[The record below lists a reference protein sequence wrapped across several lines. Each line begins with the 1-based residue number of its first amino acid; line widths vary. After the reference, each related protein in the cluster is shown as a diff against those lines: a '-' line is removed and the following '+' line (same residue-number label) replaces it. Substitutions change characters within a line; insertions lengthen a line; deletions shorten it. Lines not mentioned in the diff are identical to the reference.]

1 MVTPARIGFIGLG
14 AMGAPMATRLLTA
27 GYDVH
32 VFDTRASQV
41 ELLASRGATAASSVI
56 EVARRSDT
64 VLTSLPSPEAVR
76 EVVLDETAGV
86 IAGLAQGA
94 MLIEHS
100 TVSVALS
107 KEIADECGR
116 HGIAALDA
124 PISTASGPA
133 EEGALTIMVGG
144 SLEAFATAQP
154 VLKTLGQHIAYLG
167 GAGMGTATK
176 LATQYMGL
184 CNAVAAVEGAL
195 LAEAAGVDMKKF
207 ADAVPGTIGNSMM
220 LGPSM
225 EWVRTRTG
233 AEPDK
238 PRGVVAIFEKD
249 IRLGVEEAKRVGSP
263 HAIGSLVA
271 ALYAD
276 AVARGWGERRFLSP
290 VRLLT
295 RDRRRSEGVSGQR
308 K

>member
-1 MVTPARIGFIGLG
+1 MLTPARIGFIGLG
-14 AMGAPMATRLLTA
+14 VMGVPMATRLLAA
-27 GYDVH
+27 GYEVH
-32 VFDTRASQV
+32 VFDTRPGQV

-56 EVARRSDT
+56 ELARRSDA

-86 IAGLAQGA
+86 IAGLAPGG

-107 KEIADECGR
+107 QEIAGECDRRGL
-116 HGIAALDA
+116 AALDA
-124 PISTASGPA
+124 PVSTASGPA

-144 SLEAFATAQP
+144 APEAFDAGQP
-154 VLKTLGQHIAYLG
+154 ILKTLGRHIAHLG
-167 GAGMGTATK
+167 GAGMGTAAK

-207 ADAVPGTIGNSMM
+207 AEVVPGTIGNAAT
-220 LGPSM
+220 LGPSL
-225 EWVRTRTG
+225 EWVRTRND

-249 IRLGVEEAKRVGSP
+249 IRLGVEEAGRVGSP
-263 HAIGSLVA
+263 RAIGSLVA

-276 AVARGWGERRFLSP
+276 AVARGWGERRFLTP

-295 RDRRRSEGVSGQR
+295 DDR
-308 K
+308 

>member
-1 MVTPARIGFIGLG
+1 MLTPARIGFIGRG
-14 AMGAPMATRLLTA
+14 AMGVPMATRLLTV

-32 VFDTRASQV
+32 VFDTRPGQV

-56 EVARRSDT
+56 EVARRSDA

-76 EVVLDETAGV
+76 EVVLDKTAGV
-86 IAGLAQGA
+86 ITGLAHGGI
-94 MLIEHS
+94 LIEHS

-107 KEIADECGR
+107 KEIADECDRRGL
-116 HGIAALDA
+116 AALDA
-124 PISTASGPA
+124 PVSTASGPA

-144 SLEAFATAQP
+144 SPEAFEAAQP
-154 VLKTLGQHIAYLG
+154 ILKALGRQIAYLG

-207 ADAVPGTIGNSMM
+207 AEVVPGTIGNAAM

-225 EWVRTRTG
+225 EWVRTRND

-249 IRLGVEEAKRVGSP
+249 IRLGVEEAGRVGSP
-263 HAIGSLVA
+263 RAIGSLVA

-276 AVARGWGERRFLSP
+276 AVARGWGERRFLTP
-290 VRLLT
+290 IRLLT
-295 RDRRRSEGVSGQR
+295 DDR
-308 K
+308 